1 MILVEKDA
9 VTIAAIQQA
18 KLNIN
23 SIVRRTPLD
32 FSHTF
37 SEILGVSVYLKQENF
52 QKTGSFKIR
61 GAYNKIMN
69 LSKEEKA
76 AGVIAA
82 SAGNHA
88 QGVAFGA
95 QSAGI
100 KATILMPEGAPI
112 TKAMATKGYGAEV
125 ILHGQSYDD
134 AYEKALEIQKESK
147 ATYIHAFDDPYV
159 IAGQGTMGLE
169 ILEDLPDVDA
179 VIAPI
184 GGGGLISGIAVALK
198 SLRPQVKILGVQAE
212 GAPSM
217 YKAKQIG
224 QINTLESVSTIA
236 DGIAVKRPGN
246 LTFDLVQKYV
256 DDIAIVNDEEVAKAI
271 LMLLERTKSV
281 VEGAGAVS
289 LAALMTKKFNL
300 KGKKVAVV
308 LSGGNIDVNIV
319 SMIIERGLAKAGRHL
334 RFKTILL
341 DKPGALQLLLSVIA
355 KTKANVISISH
366 DRITANIPLAQAEVQ
381 VALETKNADHI
392 RDIVETLEKEG
403 YNIE

>member
-1 MILVEKDA
+1 VEKDA

>member
-1 MILVEKDA
+1 MEKDA

>member
-1 MILVEKDA
+1 MVEKDA

-23 SIVRRTPLD
+23 SIVSRTPLD
-32 FSHTF
+32 FSNTF
-37 SEILGVSVYLKQENF
+37 SNILGVSVYLKQENF

-61 GAYNKIMN
+61 GAYNKILN
-69 LSKEEKA
+69 LSQEEKDS
-76 AGVIAA
+76 GVIAA

-100 KATILMPEGAPI
+100 KATIIMPEGAPI
-112 TKAMATKGYGAEV
+112 TKAMATRGYGAEV

-134 AYEKALEIQKESK
+134 AYEKAIEIQKETK
-147 ATYIHAFDDPYV
+147 ATYIHAFDDPY
-159 IAGQGTMGLE
+159 IISGQGTVGLE

-179 VIAPI
+179 VIAPV

-198 SLRPQVKILGVQAE
+198 SLRPQVKIFGVQAE

-217 YKAKQIG
+217 YKAREFG

-236 DGIAVKRPGN
+236 DGIAVKRPGK

-256 DDIAIVNDEEVAKAI
+256 DDIATVNDEEVAKAI

-289 LAALMTKKFNL
+289 LAALMTEKFSL

-308 LSGGNIDVNIV
+308 LSGGNIDVNMV
-319 SMIIERGLAKAGRHL
+319 SMIIERGLAKAGRHF
-334 RFKTILL
+334 RFKTIII

-366 DRITANIPLAQAEVQ
+366 DRITPSIPLAQAEVQ
-381 VALETKNADHI
+381 VALETKNSDHI
-392 RDIVETLEKEG
+392 RDIVGTLEEEG
-403 YNIE
+403 YSLN